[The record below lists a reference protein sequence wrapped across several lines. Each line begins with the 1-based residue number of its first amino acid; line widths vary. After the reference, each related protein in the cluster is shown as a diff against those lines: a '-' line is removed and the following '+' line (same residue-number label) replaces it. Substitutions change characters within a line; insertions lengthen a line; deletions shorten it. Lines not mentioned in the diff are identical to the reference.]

1 MKIIEKYILE
11 EVKMP
16 VLFGISIILYPLI
29 RYYYC
34 GYDGKYN
41 SKGNM
46 KKREYC
52 GSHQN
57 SIFLFTSNIITNY
70 SNGNIF

>member
-16 VLFGISIILYPLI
+16 VLFGISLFYIFN
-29 RYYYC
+29 RYYC

-41 SKGNM
+41 SKGD
-46 KKREYC
+46 
-52 GSHQN
+52 
-57 SIFLFTSNIITNY
+57 INY
-70 SNGNIF
+70 